1 MQLILPLLFVLFVGL
16 KLTGYIAWSW
26 IWVTSPL
33 WIAAIATCIIGYY
46 AKQTLVKIML
56 KEFKHPTTKAR
67 WQ

>member
-33 WIAAIATCIIGYY
+33 WIAAIAICIIGYY

-56 KEFKHPTTKAR
+56 KEFKHPAIKTR
-67 WQ
+67 WK